1 MNMPQQYTPSVQEI
15 RHSLCSQ
22 LIGAGLKTAPEIV
35 DTAKAIEDYVFG
47 TKSTFVP
54 EAQTSTKETKTT
66 AKTEKKAEIKQE
78 KTTEVV
84 AEQETTAAEKEETTE
99 QPKIEPADVKAA
111 LMRVAKANRDAFLAI
126 MAKFNAPNVPAIK
139 PEDFQ
144 AVIAE
149 VEKFEAENA

>member
-66 AKTEKKAEIKQE
+66 AKIEKKAEVKQE
-78 KTTEVV
+78 KITEVV
-84 AEQETTAAEKEETTE
+84 AEQEATTETTE

>member
-1 MNMPQQYTPSVQEI
+1 MNMPQQYSPSVQEI

-54 EAQTSTKETKTT
+54 EAQTSTKEAKTT
-66 AKTEKKAEIKQE
+66 TSKTEKKDAVKQE

-84 AEQETTAAEKEETTE
+84 AEQEATTETTE
-99 QPKIEPADVKAA
+99 QSKIEPADVKAA
-111 LMRVAKANRDAFLAI
+111 LMRVAKADRDAFLAI
-126 MAKFNAPNVPAIK
+126 MAKFNAPNVPAIQ